1 MFKKKTQTASHVAA
15 QSLRSHQIGHKDS
28 EAARASAT
36 AEKTPF
42 ISEDLPFSQRG
53 CQRDLLQW
61 AGSPLLSSVCIQ
73 LGCAPECQ
81 RWRPAGA
88 HIIGPR
94 GGQCVRRRLLSHAVV
109 KVAEFVRSP
118 CPHEEMPVIFEDPL
132 LQSHS
137 HWTCWTHLMVK
148 RHTDVFRIWTVDNWE
163 DRVSAFWETYNYK
176 QTKNIS
182 ARTWDRRQ
190 QFSWEN
196 LGDAW
201 HCSMTGIKN

>member
-1 MFKKKTQTASHVAA
+1 MWPHRLCALTKLGTKT
-15 QSLRSHQIGHKDS
+15 LRQR
-28 EAARASAT
+28 EL
-36 AEKTPF
+36 
-42 ISEDLPFSQRG
+42 LPQ
-53 CQRDLLQW
+53 Q
-61 AGSPLLSSVCIQ
+61 
-73 LGCAPECQ
+73 
-81 RWRPAGA
+81 
-88 HIIGPR
+88 
-94 GGQCVRRRLLSHAVV
+94 RRLHSSPRIFPSRSAAAKGIFSNEQAPLSFHLCAYNLDVPPSASGGDQQELTLTAQGEASV
-109 KVAEFVRSP
+109 FAGGSSPMLWWTQGKVAQFVRSP
-118 CPHEEMPVIFEDPL
+118 CAREKILVIFEDPL
-132 LQSHS
+132 LQSHW

-201 HCSMTGIKN
+201 HCCMTGIKN